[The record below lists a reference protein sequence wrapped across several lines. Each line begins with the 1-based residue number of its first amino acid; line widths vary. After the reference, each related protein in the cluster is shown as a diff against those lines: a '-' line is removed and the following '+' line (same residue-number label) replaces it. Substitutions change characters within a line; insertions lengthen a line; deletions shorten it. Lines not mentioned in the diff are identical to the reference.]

1 MSEIIRAHLSPE
13 QKLKQVKSVKIIGQ
27 LTAQISDE
35 VCNLEG
41 KSCKAAFDNSVMN
54 LEKKCEQYG
63 KEKLTLS
70 PDEKRIMKE
79 ASEKALKVFR
89 EQSAKKEISA
99 ISADEIEDIKPSTPE
114 QIMTKKKNKR

>member
-1 MSEIIRAHLSPE
+1 MTEVKRNHLSPE
-13 QKLKQVKSVKIIGQ
+13 QKVKQVKSVKIIEQ

-35 VCNLEG
+35 VSNLEG

-63 KEKLTLS
+63 KEKLSLS

-79 ASEKALKVFR
+79 AGEKALKVFR
-89 EQSAKKEISA
+89 GESSKEEVYEVP
-99 ISADEIEDIKPSTPE
+99 ADEVKEPSSPE
-114 QIMTKKKNKR
+114 KIYEKKKGKR

>member
-13 QKLKQVKSVKIIGQ
+13 QKLKQVKSVKIIEQ

-41 KSCKAAFDNSVMN
+41 KSCKAAFDTSVMN

-79 ASEKALKVFR
+79 AGVKALKVFR
-89 EQSAKKEISA
+89 EESSKEEIFEIPS
-99 ISADEIEDIKPSTPE
+99 DEVKEPSTPE